1 MFKRFTEKAFCG
13 KQGEIRQ
20 KIFLGDL
27 IVALHYLKVSHEQEI
42 D

>member
-1 MFKRFTEKAFCG
+1 MFKCFTEKAFCG

-27 IVALHYLKVSHEQEI
+27 TVGFLYLKVAYEQEI